1 MALMCL
7 SPLSGKYVASFPH
20 VFESS
25 AIPPVPYPIL
35 ESQLEQWFSLFAM
48 MPILAFELLLVPLTL
63 NPSLLQFI
71 CSEACGPIRDF
82 HLLRP
87 GETARYFPSAISAYN
102 ELALWRMT
110 KNLVLEPFHIPRQ
123 IFEKC
128 VSQYEGNLVSCL
140 SKPVFPPARL

>member
-7 SPLSGKYVASFPH
+7 SPLSEKYVVSFPH

-25 AIPPVPYPIL
+25 AVPPVPYPIL
-35 ESQLEQWFSLFAM
+35 ESQLKQWFSLFAM
-48 MPILAFELLLVPLTL
+48 MPILAFELLLVPTTL
-63 NPSLLQFI
+63 NPSLLQFV

-82 HLLRP
+82 QLLRP
-87 GETARYFPSAISAYN
+87 SKTARYVPSAISAYN